1 MPDEARYKEE
11 NKLSTLSSQLEALQ
25 IDRLYRCRLPL
36 SEQHLCGLQRHE
48 GKFVTGTI
56 LNIITI
62 LIGGTIGVLAGNR
75 LPKRVQETV
84 MAGLGLMTLVIGVSM
99 AITSNNILIPLF
111 SVLVGGIIGELI
123 GIDAGLNRLGQWLE
137 DRFGHRLGQGKVEG
151 WSVTRGFVTASLVFC
166 VGPMTVL
173 GSIQDG
179 LLGDYELLAIKS
191 MLDGFAAIPFAAT
204 LGPGVLLSVVTVGVV
219 QGGISA
225 LAMWLGTGLAEIT
238 RTTPW
243 VVELTATGGVLI
255 LGIGFI
261 LLDLKQIRVANLLP
275 AIVIAPLIVVLLGI
289 LGIQF

>member
-1 MPDEARYKEE
+1 MI
-11 NKLSTLSSQLEALQ
+11 T
-25 IDRLYRCRLPL
+25 
-36 SEQHLCGLQRHE
+36 
-48 GKFVTGTI
+48 VTGTI
-56 LNIITI
+56 LNIITV
-62 LIGGTIGVLAGNR
+62 LIGGTIGLLAGNR
-75 LPKRVQETV
+75 LPQRVQETV

-111 SVLVGGIIGELI
+111 SVLVGGIIGELM

-179 LLGDYELLAIKS
+179 LLGDYQLLAIKS

-204 LGPGVLLSVVTVGVV
+204 LGPGVLLSVVTVGAI
-219 QGGISA
+219 QGGISM
-225 LAMWLGTGLAEIT
+225 LAMWLGTGLTEIT

-255 LGIGFI
+255 LGIGLL

-275 AIVIAPLIVVLLGI
+275 AIVIAPLIVVLLG
-289 LGIQF
+289 LVGIQF